1 MHSIF
6 FKKTKPTILIVDDE
20 ASNLMILSDLLHDEY
35 DIKVAKSAKKAFEIL
50 KNQDFSMDLIL
61 LDVIMPEMDGY
72 EMCKVL
78 KNDSNTNNIPIIFV
92 TAKVNQE
99 DEEYGLNIGAIDY
112 ITKPYNQTIIKL
124 RVKNQIEAKLKSD
137 MLEELSMYDGLTNIP
152 NRRFFDERFEQLDK
166 ECVRDKTSLC
176 VMMLDIDYFKPY
188 NDSYGHAKG
197 DAALK
202 KVASVLFK
210 SLKRPSDFVARYGG
224 EEFVILLKDVQKE
237 DVAFVAKSLIEAVQ
251 ALNIEH
257 NNSTIEKYITISIGI
272 SFKESHENILKEEV
286 LKMADDALYRAK
298 ESGRNR
304 YILQTVMNTQA

>member
-1 MHSIF
+1 LHSIF

-304 YILQTVMNTQA
+304 VCVAE